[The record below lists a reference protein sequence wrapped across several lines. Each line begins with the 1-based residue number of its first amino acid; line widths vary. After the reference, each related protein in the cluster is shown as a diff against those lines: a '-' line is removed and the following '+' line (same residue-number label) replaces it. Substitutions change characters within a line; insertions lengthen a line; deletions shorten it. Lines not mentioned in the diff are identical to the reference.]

1 MCSAQ
6 HVSAFIE
13 SVLVV
18 CGGGSGTAPI
28 SSCDQFSLASWAW
41 SHGPSM
47 RLGRAAAAGVAVLGK
62 FIVSGGNTDQ
72 GVTNTVEILDPFTG

>member
-1 MCSAQ
+1 MSDTQIGA
-6 HVSAFIE
+6 HASR
-13 SVLVV
+13 VLVV
-18 CGGGSGTAPI
+18 CGGGSTAGPV
-28 SSCDQFSLASWAW
+28 SSCSQFSLASWAW